1 MLPITRMISKYNHYE
16 TNVVK
21 YIIIHYTGNN
31 TDSAKNNAIY
41 FNGGNRNASAH
52 YFVDDVSI
60 YQVVEDNKGAW
71 HIGNSKTAPNNQN
84 SLGVEMCCKNG
95 VVTEKTEE
103 NTLQLVKYLMK
114 KYNVPIA
121 NVRTHAEVTNYGKTC
136 PNWNAN
142 GWQRWKNFK
151 NKLVSTPSTT
161 TSVKV
166 GDKVKVKSTA
176 TTYANSTKNIPQW
189 VKNGTY
195 TVSKINGS
203 KVLLKEITSWVNVND
218 VNKVSTTSTTTTTSY
233 LVRVTV
239 DSLNV
244 RKSPTTSSAIVTTVK
259 KGGVYTI
266 VEVSNGWGKLKS
278 GTGWI
283 SLDCTEK
290 VK

>member
-71 HIGNSKTAPNNQN
+71 HIGNSKTAPNNKN
-84 SLGVEMCCKNG
+84 SLGIEMCCKNG

-114 KYNVPIA
+114 KYNVSIA

-136 PNWNAN
+136 PNWSAN
-142 GWQRWKNFK
+142 SWQRWKNFK
-151 NKLVSTPSTT
+151 NKLVSSSTT
-161 TSVKV
+161 TSFKV

-176 TTYANSTKNIPQW
+176 TTYADSTKNIPQW

-195 TVSKINGS
+195 TVSKISGS
-203 KVLLKEITSWVNVND
+203 KVLLKEITSWVNVSD
-218 VNKVSTTSTTTTTSY
+218 VSKVSTTTTTTTTSY

-266 VEVSNGWGKLKS
+266 VEVSNGFGRLKS
-278 GTGWI
+278 NIGWI

>member
-136 PNWNAN
+136 PNWSAN
-142 GWQRWKNFK
+142 SWQRWKNFK
-151 NKLVSTPSTT
+151 SKLVSPSTT

-195 TVSKINGS
+195 TVSKVDSS
-203 KVLLKEITSWVNVND
+203 KVLLKEITSWVNLSD
-218 VNKVSTTSTTTTTSY
+218 IDKVGTTFTSY
-233 LVRVTV
+233 TV
-239 DSLNV
+239 KITTDILNV
-244 RKSPTTSSAIVTTVK
+244 RQTASATSKVVTTVK
-259 KGGVYTI
+259 KGQVFTI
-266 VEVSNGWGKLKS
+266 VDEENGWGKLKS
-278 GTGWI
+278 GAGWI
-283 SLDCTEK
+283 NLSYTK
-290 VK
+290 RI

>member
-1 MLPITRMISKYNHYE
+1 MLPITRMISKYNHYN

-21 YIIIHYTGNN
+21 YIVIHYTGNN

-52 YFVDDVSI
+52 YFVDDTSI

-84 SLGVEMCCKNG
+84 SLGIEMCCKNG

-103 NTLQLVKYLMK
+103 NTIQLVKFLMK
-114 KYNVPIA
+114 KYNIPIS

-142 GWQRWKNFK
+142 NWQRWKNFK
-151 NKLVSTPSTT
+151 NKLTTVTTTTT
-161 TSVKV
+161 TSSIKV
-166 GDKVKVKSTA
+166 GDKVKVNSSA
-176 TTYANSTKNIPQW
+176 TTYANSTKTIPSW

-195 TVSKINGS
+195 TVSKVDSS
-203 KVLLKEITSWVNVND
+203 KVLLKEITSYVYIKDVSKVGATSSNV
-218 VNKVSTTSTTTTTSY
+218 SY
-233 LVRVTV
+233 VIRVIV
-239 DSLNV
+239 DSLNI
-244 RKSPTTSSAIVTTVK
+244 RSGAGTNYSIVGTVK

-266 VEVSNGWGKLKS
+266 VEEKNGFGRLKS
-278 GTGWI
+278 GKGWI

-290 VK
+290 K

>member
-71 HIGNSKTAPNNQN
+71 HIGNSKTAPNNKN

-136 PNWNAN
+136 PNWSAN
-142 GWQRWKNFK
+142 SWQRWKNFK
-151 NKLVSTPSTT
+151 NKLVSSSTT

-195 TVSKINGS
+195 TVSKISGS
-203 KVLLKEITSWVNVND
+203 NVLLKEITSWVNVND
-218 VNKVSTTSTTTTTSY
+218 VSKVSTTSTATTSY

-266 VEVSNGWGKLKS
+266 VEVSNGFGRLKS
-278 GTGWI
+278 NIGWI
-283 SLDCTEK
+283 SLDCTER
-290 VK
+290 V

>member
-71 HIGNSKTAPNNQN
+71 HIGNSKTAPNNKN

-151 NKLVSTPSTT
+151 NKLVSTSSTT

-176 TTYANSTKNIPQW
+176 TTYANSTKSIPQW

-195 TVSKINGS
+195 TVSKISGS

-278 GTGWI
+278 GLGWI
-283 SLDCTEK
+283 NLSYSK
-290 VK
+290 RI

>member
-95 VVTEKTEE
+95 VVIEKTEE

-151 NKLVSTPSTT
+151 NKLVSTSSTT

-189 VKNGTY
+189 VKNRTY
-195 TVSKINGS
+195 TVSKISGS
-203 KVLLKEITSWVNVND
+203 KVLLKEITSWVSVND
-218 VNKVSTTSTTTTTSY
+218 VSKVSTTSTTTTTSY

-266 VEVSNGWGKLKS
+266 VEVSNGFGRLKS
-278 GTGWI
+278 NIGWI

>member
-71 HIGNSKTAPNNQN
+71 HIGNSKTAPNNKN
-84 SLGVEMCCKNG
+84 SLGIEMCCKNG

-103 NTLQLVKYLMK
+103 NALQLVKYLMK
-114 KYNVPIA
+114 KYNVPVA
-121 NVRTHAEVTNYGKTC
+121 NVRTHAEVTNYEKTC
-136 PNWNAN
+136 PNWSVNN
-142 GWQRWKNFK
+142 WQRWKNFK
-151 NKLVSTPSTT
+151 NKLTSTSTT
-161 TSVKV
+161 TTSSVKV

-218 VNKVSTTSTTTTTSY
+218 VSKVSTASTTTTTSY

-244 RKSPTTSSAIVTTVK
+244 RKSPSISSAIVTTVK

-278 GTGWI
+278 GSGWI
-283 SLDCTEK
+283 NLNYTK
-290 VK
+290 KI

>member
-52 YFVDDVSI
+52 YFVDDASI
-60 YQVVEDNKGAW
+60 YQVVKDNKGAW
-71 HIGNSKTAPNNQN
+71 HIGNSKTAPNNKN
-84 SLGVEMCCKNG
+84 SLGIEMCCKNG

-136 PNWNAN
+136 PNWSAN
-142 GWQRWKNFK
+142 SWQRWKNFK
-151 NKLVSTPSTT
+151 NKLVSSSTT
-161 TSVKV
+161 TSIKV

-176 TTYANSTKNIPQW
+176 TTYANSTKTIPSW

-195 TVSKINGS
+195 TVSKISGS
-203 KVLLKEITSWVNVND
+203 KVLLKEITSWVNVSD
-218 VNKVSTTSTTTTTSY
+218 VSKVSTKTTSTSTKSYKVEITTS
-233 LVRVTV
+233 
-239 DSLNV
+239 SLNV
-244 RKSPTTSSAIVTTVK
+244 RAGAGVGHKITGVVR
-259 KGGVYTI
+259 KGEVYTI
-266 VEVSNGWGKLKS
+266 VQTSNGWGKLKS
-278 GTGWI
+278 GLGWI
-283 SLDCTEK
+283 NLSYSK
-290 VK
+290 RI

>member
-71 HIGNSKTAPNNQN
+71 HIGNSKTAPNNKN

-151 NKLVSTPSTT
+151 NKLVSTSSTT

-195 TVSKINGS
+195 TVSKISGS

-218 VNKVSTTSTTTTTSY
+218 VSKVGSTSTSNETTSFKIKVVNCNYLNARKGAGTNYPVVST
-233 LVRVTV
+233 
-239 DSLNV
+239 
-244 RKSPTTSSAIVTTVK
+244 VK
-259 KGGVYTI
+259 VGTILTI
-266 VEVSNGWGKLKS
+266 VGEVNGWYKTKS
-278 GTGWI
+278 GLYVSKTYCRKI
-283 SLDCTEK
+283 
-290 VK
+290 

>member
-60 YQVVEDNKGAW
+60 YQVVEENKGAW

-151 NKLVSTPSTT
+151 NKLVSTSSTT

-189 VKNGTY
+189 VKNRTY
-195 TVSKINGS
+195 TVSKISGS

-218 VNKVSTTSTTTTTSY
+218 VSKVSTTSTTTTTSF

-278 GTGWI
+278 GLGWI
-283 SLDCTEK
+283 NLSYSK
-290 VK
+290 RI

>member
-71 HIGNSKTAPNNQN
+71 HIGNSKTAPNNKN
-84 SLGVEMCCKNG
+84 SLGIEMCCKNG

-114 KYNVPIA
+114 KYDVPIA

-136 PNWNAN
+136 PNWSAN
-142 GWQRWKNFK
+142 SWQRWKNFK
-151 NKLVSTPSTT
+151 NKLVSSTT
-161 TSVKV
+161 SSVKV

-218 VNKVSTTSTTTTTSY
+218 VSKVSTTSTTTTTSY

-266 VEVSNGWGKLKS
+266 VEVSNGFGRLKS
-278 GTGWI
+278 NIGWI
-283 SLDCTEK
+283 SLDCTER
-290 VK
+290 V